1 MDEVLFNYF
10 KKSVN
15 GQTITWDPLGGYSQS
30 INGVSSQ
37 KTKKDMAAILLNASV
52 SILKMKPGASV
63 ISQNPLLDIDGC
75 VQTEVAFAF
84 PNVNQEYVLK
94 AFVFCPA
101 NIPAC

>member
-1 MDEVLFNYF
+1 MNEVLFNYF
-10 KKSVN
+10 RKSTN
-15 GQTITWDPLGGYSQS
+15 GQTVAWDPLGGCSQS
-30 INGVSSQ
+30 IDGVSSQ
-37 KTKKDMAAILLNASV
+37 KTKKDVATILLKASI

-63 ISQNPLLDIDGC
+63 ISQKPLLDIDGC

-101 NIPAC
+101 NIPVC